1 MEKKTI
7 TITAPAGLINAV
19 SMILVPVS
27 IQQFAA
33 ERLYITT
40 LRTTIEVCLS

>member
-1 MEKKTI
+1 MEKRTI

-19 SMILVPVS
+19 SLVLVPVS

-33 ERLYITT
+33 ERLYVKT